1 MLLAAVAGA
10 ASALADQTDE
20 LLDPSTAVPPGR
32 GPFAGADDA
41 RQSRPDN
48 LPKAVHG
55 TLARA
60 GRG

>member
-10 ASALADQTDE
+10 ASALADQTNE
-20 LLDPSTAVPPGR
+20 LLDPFTAVPPGR
-32 GPFAGADDA
+32 CPFAGADDA
-41 RQSRPDN
+41 RLSRPDN

-55 TLARA
+55 TRARA